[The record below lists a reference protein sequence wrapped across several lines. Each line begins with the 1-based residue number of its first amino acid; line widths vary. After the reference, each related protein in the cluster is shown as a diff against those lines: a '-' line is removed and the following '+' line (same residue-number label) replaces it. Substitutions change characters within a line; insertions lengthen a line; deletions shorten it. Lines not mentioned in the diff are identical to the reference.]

1 LALADKLET
10 IVGIWGIGLA
20 PTGEKDPFAIRRH
33 ALGICRL
40 MIENNL
46 PINLR
51 PLLEFT
57 LMQFESSE
65 VKTNASLTDILNFIK
80 ERLKS
85 YLKESQGVTFTTE
98 EIESV
103 LANID
108 GQFNEVP
115 RKLLAVHEFLK
126 LPQASILANANKR
139 LNNILKKNAAEN
151 THQIDENLLH
161 LPAEKKLYATLQEL
175 DPLIQQAFINQDFQ
189 ASLKLL
195 THVSAPIEEFFAD
208 VMVMDPDADKR
219 RNRLAL
225 LSKLHQQ
232 MNQVADL
239 SQLVS

>member
-1 LALADKLET
+1 
-10 IVGIWGIGLA
+10 
-20 PTGEKDPFAIRRH
+20 
-33 ALGICRL
+33 
-40 MIENNL
+40 
-46 PINLR
+46 
-51 PLLEFT
+51 
-57 LMQFESSE
+57 MQFESSE